1 MIAQPQNNLLVTQQI
16 YGKILAEIDAPEE
29 LLEFVQKLANQNNA
43 MAKVI
48 QKCEQKDTELAQI
61 YYHLVASIDAI
72 NEGNEEGT
80 VFDGVKL
87 EKVRK
92 IAVEA
97 VFLLAKRMEISL
109 DQIVD
114 SKKKNENKI
123 EILNK
128 LVKNWDQNNCNWNE
142 SDKNDEENEQ
152 KSHQKQRERLRLI
165 LAGIGDGSIV
175 PVKILSKNSKSDGS
189 SRNRRRRKKRND
201 MLIAIIVVLVVVI
214 VAVIA
219 CYFGRACDGSSSA
232 SASAGANKSASKS
245 AISSKTEGARK

>member
-1 MIAQPQNNLLVTQQI
+1 MNAQPQKLLLANQN
-16 YGKILAEIDAPEE
+16 YGKILEEIDAPEE
-29 LLEFVQKLANQNNA
+29 VREFAQNLADQNNA

-48 QKCEQKDTELAQI
+48 QKL
-61 YYHLVASIDAI
+61 ASIDAI

-175 PVKILSKNSKSDGS
+175 PVKIMPKNSKSDGS

-214 VAVIA
+214 VAVIS

-232 SASAGANKSASKS
+232 SASAGASANKSASKS
-245 AISSKTEGARK
+245 AISSKTEGAKK

>member
-97 VFLLAKRMEISL
+97 VFLLAK
-109 DQIVD
+109 
-114 SKKKNENKI
+114 
-123 EILNK
+123 
-128 LVKNWDQNNCNWNE
+128 
-142 SDKNDEENEQ
+142 
-152 KSHQKQRERLRLI
+152 H
-165 LAGIGDGSIV
+165 
-175 PVKILSKNSKSDGS
+175 SKSDGS

-232 SASAGANKSASKS
+232 SASAGASANKSASKS